1 MGAFVVFSVWDVVG
15 SLVGIADGDD
25 VGAFV

>member
-15 SLVGIADGDD
+15 PLVDIADGDD
-25 VGAFV
+25 VGALV